1 MKPIEVVCS
10 YLNAAGLAEEAGDH
24 TIGMVALRRLIKSMT
39 AW

>member
-10 YLNAAGLAEEAGDH
+10 YLNAAGLAEEVGDH
-24 TIGMVALRRLIKSMT
+24 TNEMVALRGLIKSMT